1 MDNREPLH
9 ILAAS
14 GSSRPNNYTRR
25 VLALAVEELRS
36 RHQVQVDLVDLSTTD
51 FPFPGQGPSQATH
64 RAQELVKGAAGILL
78 ATPEYHGS
86 YSSAMK
92 RFIENLG
99 FPSTLAGKPVA
110 LLGAAAGQIGAV
122 KALEHLGSVCSHVG
136 AFVLPG
142 PVSVARVHKV
152 FDGEGRC
159 LDAAIEKRIRGLA
172 THLMDYIDNRT
183 CPRAALEQSV
193 RGARTERTLQS
204 SS

>member
-1 MDNREPLH
+1 MDCPTSLH

-14 GSSRPNNYTRR
+14 GSSRPGGYTPR
-25 VLALAVEELRS
+25 VLALAIDELQS
-36 RHQVQVDLVDLSTTD
+36 RHQVQVDLIDLSTTS
-51 FPFPGQGPSQATH
+51 FPFPGQGPSQATR

-110 LLGAAAGQIGAV
+110 LLGAAAGQVGAV

-142 PVSVARVHKV
+142 SVSVARVQKV
-152 FDGEGRC
+152 FDEKGRC
-159 LDAAIEKRIRGLA
+159 LDTEIERRVRGLA
-172 THLMDYIDNRT
+172 TRLSDYIRNRT
-183 CPRAALEQSV
+183 GPGAAQDQEV
-193 RGARTERTLQS
+193 RGGRRDRQ
-204 SS
+204 

>member
-14 GSSRPNNYTRR
+14 GSSRPDNYTRR
-25 VLALAVEELRS
+25 VLALAVEELQS
-36 RHQVQVDLVDLSTTD
+36 RHQVQVNLVDLSTTD
-51 FPFPGQGPSQATH
+51 YPFPGQGPSQATH

-159 LDAAIEKRIRGLA
+159 LDAAIEKRIRRLA
-172 THLMDYIDNRT
+172 TQLMEFIHSRT
-183 CPRAALEQSV
+183 CPADGIEQSV

>member
-1 MDNREPLH
+1 MARSEPLH

-14 GSSRPNNYTRR
+14 GSSRPDNYTRK
-25 VLALAVEELRS
+25 VLALAIDELQV
-36 RHQVQVDLVDLSTTD
+36 RHRVQVELIDLSTSD

-110 LLGAAAGQIGAV
+110 LLGAAAGQIGAI

-183 CPRAALEQSV
+183 CPRATLEQSV
-193 RGARTERTLQS
+193 RGSRTERTLQS

>member
-1 MDNREPLH
+1 MDNRKPLP

-14 GSSRPNNYTRR
+14 GSSRPGGYTPR
-25 VLALAVEELRS
+25 VLALAVDELQRA
-36 RHQVQVDLVDLSTTD
+36 HQVRVDLVDLATAD
-51 FPFPGQGPSQATH
+51 FPFPGQGPTQATKQ
-64 RAQELVKGAAGILL
+64 AQDLVKAAAGILL

-142 PVSVARVHKV
+142 SVSVARVQKV

-172 THLMDYIDNRT
+172 TQLMEFIHSRT
-183 CPRAALEQSV
+183 CPGDGLEQSV
-193 RGARTERTLQS
+193 RGARTERVLQS

>member
-1 MDNREPLH
+1 MDRGETLH

-14 GSSRPNNYTRR
+14 GSSRPDNYTRR
-25 VLALAVEELRS
+25 VLALAVDELQS
-36 RHQVQVDLVDLSTTD
+36 RHRVQVDLIDLATTD
-51 FPFPGQGPSQATH
+51 FPFPGQGPSRATH
-64 RAQELVKGAAGILL
+64 QAQELVKGAAGILL

-136 AFVLPG
+136 ALVLPG
-142 PVSVARVHKV
+142 PVSVARVQSRSP
-152 FDGEGRC
+152 GSTRSSTGRAGAWIRPSKSGFGAC
-159 LDAAIEKRIRGLA
+159 LP
-172 THLMDYIDNRT
+172 T
-183 CPRAALEQSV
+183 
-193 RGARTERTLQS
+193 
-204 SS
+204 

>member
-1 MDNREPLH
+1 MDDHKALH

-14 GSSRPNNYTRR
+14 GSSRPGNYTRR
-25 VLALAVEELRS
+25 VLALAVEELQT
-36 RHQVQVDLVDLSTTD
+36 RHQVRVDLIDLATKD

-159 LDAAIEKRIRGLA
+159 LDAAIEKRVRGLA
-172 THLMDYIDNRT
+172 THLVDYIHNHI
-183 CPRAALEQSV
+183 CPGATLEQSV
-193 RGARTERTLQS
+193 RGARAERTLQS

>member
-1 MDNREPLH
+1 MDNRKPLP

-14 GSSRPNNYTRR
+14 GSSRPGGYTPR
-25 VLALAVEELRS
+25 VLALAVDELQRA
-36 RHQVQVDLVDLSTTD
+36 HQVRVDLVDLATAD
-51 FPFPGQGPSQATH
+51 FPFPGQGPTQATKQ
-64 RAQELVKGAAGILL
+64 AQDLVKAAAGILL

-142 PVSVARVHKV
+142 SVSVARVQKV

-172 THLMDYIDNRT
+172 TQLMEFIHSRT
-183 CPRAALEQSV
+183 CPGDGLEQSV
-193 RGARTERTLQS
+193 RGARTERALQS

>member
-1 MDNREPLH
+1 MDCGETLH

-14 GSSRPNNYTRR
+14 GSSRPDNYTRK
-25 VLALAVEELRS
+25 VLALAIDELQV
-36 RHQVQVDLVDLSTTD
+36 RHRVQVDLIDLSTSD

-64 RAQELVKGAAGILL
+64 RAQDLVKGAAGILL

-110 LLGAAAGQIGAV
+110 LLGAAAGQIGAI

-172 THLMDYIDNRT
+172 AQLVEFIRSRV

-193 RGARTERTLQS
+193 RGAGTERTLQS
-204 SS
+204 TS

>member
-1 MDNREPLH
+1 MDRLQPLH

-14 GSSRPNNYTRR
+14 GSSRPGNYTRR
-25 VLALAVEELRS
+25 VLALAVEELQS
-36 RHQVQVDLVDLSTTD
+36 RHQVQVDLIDLATTD
-51 FPFPGQGPSQATH
+51 FPFPGQGPSQATQ

-86 YSSAMK
+86 YSSAIK

-142 PVSVARVHKV
+142 SVSVARVQSV
-152 FDGEGRC
+152 FDENGQC

-172 THLMDYIDNRT
+172 THLMDYIYDRIA
-183 CPRAALEQSV
+183 PRATLEQSV
-193 RGARTERTLQS
+193 RGNQTDRTRQLS
-204 SS
+204 N

>member
-1 MDNREPLH
+1 MDCGEALR

-14 GSSRPNNYTRR
+14 GSSRPDNYTRK
-25 VLALAVEELRS
+25 VLALAIDELQV
-36 RHQVQVDLVDLSTTD
+36 RHRVQVDPIDLSTTD
-51 FPFPGQGPSQATH
+51 FPFPGQAPSQAT
-64 RAQELVKGAAGILL
+64 RWAQDLVKGASGILL

-142 PVSVARVHKV
+142 PVSVARVQKV

-159 LDAAIEKRIRGLA
+159 LDAAIETRIRGLA
-172 THLMDYIDNRT
+172 THLVEFILSRT
-183 CPRAALEQSV
+183 CPGAALEQSV
-193 RGARTERTLQS
+193 RGSRRERTLQS

>member
-1 MDNREPLH
+1 MDNREPLYV
-9 ILAAS
+9 LAAS
-14 GSSRPNNYTRR
+14 GSSRPDNYTRR
-25 VLALAVEELRS
+25 VLALAVDELQRV
-36 RHQVQVDLVDLSTTD
+36 HQVRVDLIDLATAD
-51 FPFPGQGPSQATH
+51 FPFPGQGPTQATKQ
-64 RAQELVKGAAGILL
+64 AQNLVKAASGILL

-159 LDAAIEKRIRGLA
+159 LDTAIEKRVRGLA
-172 THLMDYIDNRT
+172 TRLMEFIHSRT
-183 CPRAALEQSV
+183 CPGPALEQSV
-193 RGARTERTLQS
+193 RGGRAEPTLQS